1 MMNIQVHVPF
11 NMDLSTNKNIGSQY
25 LDEYFTD
32 YRLMS
37 F

>member
-1 MMNIQVHVPF
+1 MMNIQVHVLF
-11 NMDLSTNKNIGSQY
+11 NMDLSANKNICSQY